1 MSFAK
6 VYPEEVFFVVPGKPP
21 MPKWKQLELAK
32 DPNFKDFR
40 EQLEGGP
47 KETWSSKHGYALT
60 IRQEAAILKA
70 NTRNLKRESSN
81 QKIIKESE
89 RYTEVNSCCIIT

>member
-32 DPNFKDFR
+32 DPNFKDLH

-47 KETWSSKHGYALT
+47 KETWSSKHGYDLT
-60 IRQEAAILKA
+60 FRQEAAILKA
-70 NTRNLKRESSN
+70 NIRSTKNVPQHL
-81 QKIIKESE
+81 
-89 RYTEVNSCCIIT
+89 TEPIEPNRDIVKCCIIM

>member
-32 DPNFKDFR
+32 DPNFKDLR
-40 EQLEGGP
+40 EQLEGGS
-47 KETWSSKHGYALT
+47 KETWSSKHGYNLT
-60 IRQEAAILKA
+60 FRQEAAILKA
-70 NTRNLKRESSN
+70 NSRLHKESSHE
-81 QKIIKESE
+81 KIVKESE
-89 RYTEVNSCCIIT
+89 RYTEAESCCTIM

>member
-6 VYPEEVFFVVPGKPP
+6 IYPEEVFFVVPGKPP

-32 DPNFKDFR
+32 DPNFKDLH

-47 KETWSSKHGYALT
+47 KETWSSKHGYDLT
-60 IRQEAAILKA
+60 FRQEAAILKA
-70 NTRNLKRESSN
+70 NSRTANKNTSRE
-81 QKIIKESE
+81 IITKESE
-89 RYTEVNSCCIIT
+89 RYNEVNNCCSIM